1 MANTTRHTLLRFGT
15 TTVAYAAGAALVTG
29 GMALAS
35 QAKGADMT
43 GVARFPQHRV
53 TGAFA
58 EYAKKPA
65 FFASRYDEA
74 IFHVRS
80 CRAKRNASTPEY
92 RAYHVAQIMLDWWE
106 GELARIVADRTTT
119 QGAR

>member
-1 MANTTRHTLLRFGT
+1 MANTARQTILHIGT
-15 TTVAYAAGAALVTG
+15 TTVAYMAGAAFVTG
-29 GMALAS
+29 GMALVSHAE
-35 QAKGADMT
+35 GADMT

-58 EYAKKPA
+58 DYAKKPA
-65 FFASRYDEA
+65 FFGSQYDEA
-74 IFHVRS
+74 IIHVRS

-106 GELARIVADRTTT
+106 SELARIVAGCA
-119 QGAR
+119 QGGH

>member
-1 MANTTRHTLLRFGT
+1 MSINTPHRHMLRFGT
-15 TTVAYAAGAALVTG
+15 TAIAYAAGAAIVSG

-53 TGAFA
+53 TGAFVD
-58 EYAKKPA
+58 YAKKPA
-65 FFASRYDEA
+65 FFGSRYDEA

-80 CRAKRNASTPEY
+80 CRARRNASIPEY

-106 GELARIVADRTTT
+106 GELARIVAGRA
-119 QGAR
+119 QGGH